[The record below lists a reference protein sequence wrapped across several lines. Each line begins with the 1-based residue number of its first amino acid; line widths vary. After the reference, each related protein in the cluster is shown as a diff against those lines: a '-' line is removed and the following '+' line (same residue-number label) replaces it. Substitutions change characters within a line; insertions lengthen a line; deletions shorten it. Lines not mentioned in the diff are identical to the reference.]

1 MFNKRLEMTCCGTR
15 VRVCPYSAPD
25 VELEFNRGLGMDNDT
40 STYWLSVH
48 NNTVLRMDSFLLSR
62 ELGDL
67 QASASL
73 MLECNTRLIHSVQ
86 RATGIVFC
94 EESRASI
101 NALDIE
107 KQTSR

>member
-1 MFNKRLEMTCCGTR
+1 MG
-15 VRVCPYSAPD
+15 
-25 VELEFNRGLGMDNDT
+25 NDT

-48 NNTVLRMDSFLLSR
+48 NNTVFLGMDSFLLSR

-73 MLECNTRLIHSVQ
+73 MLECNTRLMHSVQ

-94 EESRASI
+94 EESRAGI